1 MNLGSFTKEAYIKKV
16 SFSKAV
22 LWKDRQLSLPKE
34 IINKIIATG
43 IRKIIF
49 IDEVKGEQWEFKSEK
64 VFRDMTLK
72 IVGQE
77 PQYYFSILLAKKVK
91 IEKPAKPEYV
101 FDPVRNVYV
110 VKQPTPEPVKTE
122 TVQGAL
128 F

>member
-1 MNLGSFTKEAYIKKV
+1 MNLGSFTKDAYIKKV

-91 IEKPAKPEYV
+91 VEKPAKPEYV

-110 VKQPTPEPVKTE
+110 VKQPTPEPIKTE